1 MKVILQEWDTKQ
13 GYQVSLSKDQE
24 QLTMTIARLKETNA
38 GTPKNESIEIELP
51 DDNVLAKMVKSKT
64 VFINPDDREAIPRL
78 H

>member
-38 GTPKNESIEIELP
+38 GTPKNGPIEIELP